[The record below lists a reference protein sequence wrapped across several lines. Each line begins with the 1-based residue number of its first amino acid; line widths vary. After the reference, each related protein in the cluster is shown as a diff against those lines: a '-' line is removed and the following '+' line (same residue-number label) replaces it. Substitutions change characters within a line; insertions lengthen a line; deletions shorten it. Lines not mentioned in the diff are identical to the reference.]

1 MSSNDNARVLTLT
14 PAAATA
20 TLRRR
25 RELGSGEVKGQ
36 NIVNLNIEKL
46 YHKRTDCVTEDFYSQ
61 MNRSLIGSIFFFAA
75 IGLMLLKITRI
86 YLKSRI

>member
-25 RELGSGEVKGQ
+25 RELGSAEVRGQ
-36 NIVNLNIEKL
+36 KIVNLNIEKL

-75 IGLMLLKITRI
+75 IDLMLLKITRVDF
-86 YLKSRI
+86 

>member
-25 RELGSGEVKGQ
+25 RELGSAEVKGQ

-61 MNRSLIGSIFFFAA
+61 MNRSLIGSIFFFDA
-75 IGLMLLKITRI
+75 IDLMLLKITRI

>member
-14 PAAATA
+14 PATATA

-25 RELGSGEVKGQ
+25 RELGSGEVRGQ

-46 YHKRTDCVTEDFYSQ
+46 YHKRTDCVT
-61 MNRSLIGSIFFFAA
+61 
-75 IGLMLLKITRI
+75 
-86 YLKSRI
+86 

>member
-14 PAAATA
+14 PAGATA

-25 RELGSGEVKGQ
+25 RELGSAEVSSGELRGQ

-46 YHKRTDCVTEDFYSQ
+46 YHKRTNC
-61 MNRSLIGSIFFFAA
+61 I
-75 IGLMLLKITRI
+75 K
-86 YLKSRI
+86 

>member
-25 RELGSGEVKGQ
+25 RELGSAEVRGQ
-36 NIVNLNIEKL
+36 KIVNLNIEKL
-46 YHKRTDCVTEDFYSQ
+46 YHKRTDCVT
-61 MNRSLIGSIFFFAA
+61 
-75 IGLMLLKITRI
+75 
-86 YLKSRI
+86 